1 MIVEM
6 IKRLDGLNDRVERPA
21 ALRQAANA
29 APGPGAASVGSREQR
44 QLAAQGPGDGGRA
57 GHRGGRDVPA
67 IGDLELLHEV
77 FLNLLLNAGQAMEGR
92 GVVSVTVEKGA
103 MALVGI
109 HDQGPGIP
117 VALQA
122 KLFEPFFTTKRSGTG
137 LGLAIVRRLVELQ
150 HGTVTIESSTTGGT
164 TVLVTLPLDVSLP
177 SARDV
182 SSRP

>member
-1 MIVEM
+1 
-6 IKRLDGLNDRVERPA
+6 
-21 ALRQAANA
+21 
-29 APGPGAASVGSREQR
+29 
-44 QLAAQGPGDGGRA
+44 
-57 GHRGGRDVPA
+57 
-67 IGDLELLHEV
+67 
-77 FLNLLLNAGQAMEGR
+77 MEGR

-103 MALVGI
+103 MARVGI

-122 KLFEPFFTTKRSGTG
+122 KLFEPFFTTKSSGTG

-150 HGTVTIESSTTGGT
+150 HGTVTIESSKTGGT
-164 TVLVTLPLDVSLP
+164 TVLVTLPLDVTLR